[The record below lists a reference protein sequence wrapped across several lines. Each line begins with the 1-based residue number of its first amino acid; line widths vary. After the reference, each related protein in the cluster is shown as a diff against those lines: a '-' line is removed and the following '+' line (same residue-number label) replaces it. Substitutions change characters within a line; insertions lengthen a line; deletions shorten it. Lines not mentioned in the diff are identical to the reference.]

1 MRPLTAHDQHGANL
15 YRRSMTAEP
24 PPSPLPPSPRTGARS
39 AAGRMAGELAL
50 VTGSTSGIGRA
61 IAVEFAAEGAR
72 VVVQGRDAERGAVVV
87 EAARAAGGE
96 AHFVAADLVDL
107 DACDALVAEA
117 AAHLGG
123 LTVLVNNAVGVSAG
137 RDSAV
142 AEMSTEYWEIA
153 LRVNLTAPM
162 ALCRAALPHMRAA
175 GHGSIINVSSR
186 QAERPSAG
194 MAAYC
199 ASKGGLNA
207 LTRALAVEYSAEGI
221 RANTLSPGF
230 VVNDRRDADMT
241 PERRARFERMHFTRL
256 GNARDCAYAA
266 VYLASRESEFL
277 TGINLQ
283 LDGGSSIGR
292 AAVLG

>member
-1 MRPLTAHDQHGANL
+1 MTEADDPTPPRP
-15 YRRSMTAEP
+15 P
-24 PPSPLPPSPRTGARS
+24 
-39 AAGRMAGELAL
+39 AGRMAGELAL

-61 IAVEFAAEGAR
+61 IALEFAAEGAR
-72 VVVQGRDAERGAVVV
+72 VVVHGRDPDRGRAAV
-87 EAARAAGGE
+87 EEARAAGGE
-96 AHFVAADLVDL
+96 AHFVAADLSGEA
-107 DACDALVAEA
+107 ACEALVADTVER
-117 AAHLGG
+117 LGG

-142 AEMSTEYWEIA
+142 AEMSSEYWDLA
-153 LRVNLTAPM
+153 LRINLTAPM
-162 ALCRAALPHMRAA
+162 VLCRAALPHMLAA

-207 LTRALAVEYSAEGI
+207 LTRALAVEYGKENI
-221 RANTLSPGF
+221 RANTLSPGY
-230 VVNDRRDADMT
+230 VVNDRRDADIT
-241 PERRARFERMHFTRL
+241 PERRARYEAMHLTRL
-256 GNARDCAYAA
+256 GNARDCAFAA
-266 VYLASRESEFL
+266 VYLASHESEFL

-283 LDGGSSIGR
+283 LDGGSSVGR